1 MIAKTIAKTI
11 AGALLAAL
19 STLAALPAAASQ
31 IVDLRYAGANM
42 TRQSSLSLP
51 LGVNNY
57 LVGSLRFETRNPNES
72 FIGYCA
78 DPFQWA
84 SGSYHE
90 YAVTALA
97 DAAVNAV
104 RYASVSRLF
113 GHAYAATLTNATKA
127 AGFQLA
133 LWEVFN
139 DDGFLNSG
147 SVKTTANSNASI
159 VTEAQNLLNALSSW
173 TDVGTAY
180 DLQFYTNGNYQD
192 YIVVAGVI
200 PEPGQYA
207 LLLAG
212 LGLLG
217 YWNRRRNA

>member
-42 TRQSSLSLP
+42 TQQSSLSLP

-84 SGSYHE
+84 NSSYQT

-97 DAAVNAV
+97 DVADAV

-113 GHAYAATLTNATKA
+113 GHAYAATLSNATKA

-147 SVKTTANSNASI
+147 SVKTTASSNASI
-159 VTEAQNLLNALSSW
+159 VAEAQNLLDALPSW
-173 TDVGTAY
+173 TDVGTIY

-192 YIVVAGVI
+192 YIVAVAI